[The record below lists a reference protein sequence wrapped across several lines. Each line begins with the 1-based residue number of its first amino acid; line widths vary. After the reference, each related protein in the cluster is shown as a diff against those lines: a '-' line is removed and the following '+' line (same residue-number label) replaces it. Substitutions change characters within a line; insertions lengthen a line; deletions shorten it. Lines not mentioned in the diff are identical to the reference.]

1 MMKRFLSAFFVCIA
15 AVLCGCATT
24 EVSTVFKDG
33 LNEGGGKPVAVVH
46 AENYGYYLFSVFPL
60 FAGDPDEQ
68 NANTMTFFSDTV
80 TLENNRKMIQREAEK
95 LGAKKIGDVR
105 NSIDWTGSFS
115 LWIVW
120 RQVLSSSSLL
130 TN

>member
-1 MMKRFLSAFFVCIA
+1 MKKFSPAFFA
-15 AVLCGCATT
+15 AALLCGCATT

-33 LNEGGGKPVAVVH
+33 IGEGSDKPVALVH
-46 AENYGYYLFSVFPL
+46 AENYGYYLFSVVPL
-60 FAGDPDEQ
+60 FAGNPDEQ

-120 RQVLSSSSLL
+120 RQVLSSSSYLS
-130 TN
+130 N